1 MIRRAV
7 LVAAAA
13 VALILAPTAAMAQAP
28 AGFSPPQ
35 VDSTP
40 AVGVPFKVIASG
52 AKANEAVTLT
62 MTPDPASIGTRSLT
76 QIANAGGVASF
87 VVTLTA
93 DGTYLLVSKSA
104 SGVVLTSQT
113 VTVSDHGAVIVA
125 GTSAAAGT
133 AASVTA
139 GKASSAPAGKAVSAA
154 AGTATSAT
162 ARKAATA
169 ATGTAARGQLAFT
182 GFGGMS
188 LLVGVVLFVASISQ
202 GGLYILFAIVIVP
215 IVTLIYL
222 VLTRVSMEMVAIF
235 FRIGENTTL
244 MAASAG
250 SADPTSEGLR
260 SGLAGPYSGPTGP
273 VSGPP
278 PAGGHE
284 L

>member
-13 VALILAPTAAMAQAP
+13 VALILAPAAAMAQAP

-40 AVGVPFKVIASG
+40 AAGVPFKVIASG
-52 AKANEAVTLT
+52 AKANEPVTLT
-62 MTPDPASIGTRSLT
+62 MTPDPASLGITSLT
-76 QIANAGGVASF
+76 QIASARGVASF
-87 VVTLTA
+87 VVRLTA

-139 GKASSAPAGKAVSAA
+139 GKVSSAA
-154 AGTATSAT
+154 AGKAAT
-162 ARKAATA
+162 ASTGKAATAATGKAVTA

-182 GFGGMS
+182 GFGGMG
-188 LLVGVVLFVASISQ
+188 LLVG
-202 GGLYILFAIVIVP
+202 GGV
-215 IVTLIYL
+215 L
-222 VLTRVSMEMVAIF
+222 VL
-235 FRIGENTTL
+235 
-244 MAASAG
+244 AG
-250 SADPTSEGLR
+250 TGLVLVIR
-260 SGLAGPYSGPTGP
+260 RRT
-273 VSGPP
+273 
-278 PAGGHE
+278 PAQP
-284 L
+284 

>member
-13 VALILAPTAAMAQAP
+13 VALILAPSVALASAP
-28 AGFSPPQ
+28 AGASLPQ
-35 VDSTP
+35 ADSTP
-40 AVGVPFKVIASG
+40 AARVPFNIVASG

-76 QIANAGGVASF
+76 KTANARGEVVFA
-87 VVTLTA
+87 VTLTQ
-93 DGTYLLVSKSA
+93 DGTYVLTSRSA
-104 SGVVLTSQT
+104 SGVVLSSQT

-139 GKASSAPAGKAVSAA
+139 GKAASSAPAGKAVSAPEGKAVSAA

-188 LLVGVVLFVASISQ
+188 LLVGVVLVLA
-202 GGLYILFAIVIVP
+202 GTG
-215 IVTLIYL
+215 L
-222 VLTRVSMEMVAIF
+222 VLVTR
-235 FRIGENTTL
+235 RRT
-244 MAASAG
+244 
-250 SADPTSEGLR
+250 
-260 SGLAGPYSGPTGP
+260 
-273 VSGPP
+273 
-278 PAGGHE
+278 PAQP
-284 L
+284 

>member
-28 AGFSPPQ
+28 AGFTVPQ
-35 VDSTP
+35 ANPT
-40 AVGVPFKVIASG
+40 AAGVPFKVIASG

-76 QIANAGGVASF
+76 QIANARGVASF
-87 VVTLTA
+87 AVTLTK

-139 GKASSAPAGKAVSAA
+139 GKASSASAGKA
-154 AGTATSAT
+154 AT
-162 ARKAATA
+162 AATGKAVTAATGKAVTA

-182 GFGGMS
+182 GFGGMG
-188 LLVGVVLFVASISQ
+188 LLVG
-202 GGLYILFAIVIVP
+202 GGV
-215 IVTLIYL
+215 L
-222 VLTRVSMEMVAIF
+222 VLAGTGLVLVIRRGS
-235 FRIGENTTL
+235 
-244 MAASAG
+244 SAQ
-250 SADPTSEGLR
+250 P
-260 SGLAGPYSGPTGP
+260 
-273 VSGPP
+273 
-278 PAGGHE
+278 
-284 L
+284 

>member
-13 VALILAPTAAMAQAP
+13 VALILAPSVALASAP
-28 AGFSPPQ
+28 AGASLPQ
-35 VDSTP
+35 ADSTP
-40 AVGVPFKVIASG
+40 AARVPFNIVASG

-76 QIANAGGVASF
+76 KTANARGEVVFA
-87 VVTLTA
+87 VTLTQ
-93 DGTYLLVSKSA
+93 DGTYVLTSRSA
-104 SGVVLTSQT
+104 SGVVLSSQT

-139 GKASSAPAGKAVSAA
+139 GKAVSAPEGKAVSAA

-188 LLVGVVLFVASISQ
+188 LLVGVVLVLA
-202 GGLYILFAIVIVP
+202 GTG
-215 IVTLIYL
+215 L
-222 VLTRVSMEMVAIF
+222 VLVTR
-235 FRIGENTTL
+235 RRT
-244 MAASAG
+244 
-250 SADPTSEGLR
+250 
-260 SGLAGPYSGPTGP
+260 
-273 VSGPP
+273 
-278 PAGGHE
+278 PAQP
-284 L
+284 